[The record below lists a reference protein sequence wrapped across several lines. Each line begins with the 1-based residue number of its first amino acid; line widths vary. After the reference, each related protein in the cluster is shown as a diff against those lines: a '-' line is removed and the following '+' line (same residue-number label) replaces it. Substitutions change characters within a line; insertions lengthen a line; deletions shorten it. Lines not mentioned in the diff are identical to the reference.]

1 MTRSAPLWAR
11 RAAISATLPRP
22 ANSPASGRLRRA
34 MTTSVISAPAER
46 ASALSSAT
54 RSAGSP
60 SPKSSSTSSAR
71 SPPVGRSNTAP
82 HAGRAAAAGRS
93 RPRNLCSFALV
104 LVRHRDGASRHHGR
118 DGVLV
123 HHLRDGVLQQD
134 DILVERLDLSLEL
147 DAVHQVDRNLNVL
160 LAQGVQEGVL

>member
-1 MTRSAPLWAR
+1 MTRSAPVSAR

-22 ANSPASGRLRRA
+22 AKRPASGRLRRA
-34 MTTSVISAPAER
+34 LTISAISAPAER

-60 SPKSSSTSSAR
+60 SPKSSSTKSAR
-71 SPPVGRSNTAP
+71 SPPVRRSNTTS
-82 HAGRAAAAGRS
+82 HAGRGRANGAKAG
-93 RPRNLCSFALV
+93 LCSFALV
-104 LVRHRDGASRHHGR
+104 VVRHRDGAGRHHGR

-147 DAVHQVDRNLNVL
+147 D
-160 LAQGVQEGVL
+160 